1 MCGCCLY
8 KDVLDEQKFLHL
20 APHQDDIWFWAM
32 ALLKETKINVVEENY
47 TKFMSYVDYTKCGT
61 LWLENVKGGINDKV
75 LHTLLESY
83 PMLRERVNINQLN
96 CD

>member
-1 MCGCCLY
+1 
-8 KDVLDEQKFLHL
+8 
-20 APHQDDIWFWAM
+20 M

-47 TKFMSYVDYTKCGT
+47 TEFMSYVDYTKCGA
-61 LWLENVKGGINDKV
+61 LWLENAKGGINDKV
-75 LHTLLESY
+75 LHILLESY